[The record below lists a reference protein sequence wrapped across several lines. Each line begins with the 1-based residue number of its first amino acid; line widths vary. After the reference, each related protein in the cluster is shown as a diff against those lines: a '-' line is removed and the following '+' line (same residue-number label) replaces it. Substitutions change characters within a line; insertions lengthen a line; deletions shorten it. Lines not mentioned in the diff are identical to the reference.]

1 MPAAI
6 ASTDTDLLD
15 VVDNFQQQPSVNI
28 ERFYYSAL
36 QNSAAGVIIIGCGGE
51 ILHINQQAAE
61 ILRRPQAAVGEP
73 FYSLFVDDKSFDRI
87 VDVVFQGLSGPEG
100 THTGEVTF
108 QNGHDFVH
116 LDVKVS
122 KFRDEAGA
130 LLGVVVV
137 INDITHQHMRSASAS
152 IFASGV
158 AVAFVYV
165 SLMGLFSDLAQIPG
179 ARTLMN
185 SLFMLLPAAGSIYV
199 ATQSAL
205 PIELLGLSWRNWKN
219 NAREAVV
226 LSLAFCAVLTL
237 ILFVLR
243 ILVPSL
249 AHMPV
254 VILSADTL
262 AWPILPSM
270 ILYVLLT
277 PLQEFLARGAL
288 QGPLEQVF
296 TGRYR
301 HLAANIMANLMF
313 SVFHQHLGLSFAI
326 MVLVPGFFWGWL
338 FSRQKTL
345 VGVSISHAII
355 GVYALSFINMKAF
368 LDVLLAHH

>member
-1 MPAAI
+1 MSVALV
-6 ASTDTDLLD
+6 STDAARPDAIG
-15 VVDNFQQQPSVNI
+15 SVAQHSTGHI

-36 QNSAAGVIIIGCGGE
+36 QHSAAGVIIIGCSGE
-51 ILHINQQAAE
+51 ILHINPQANE
-61 ILRRPQAAVGEP
+61 LLRRPQAVTGEP
-73 FYSLFVDDKSFDRI
+73 FYSLFVDDKSFDGI
-87 VDVVFQGLSGPEG
+87 VDVVFQGLSGASP

-108 QNGHDFVH
+108 QHGHDFVH

-137 INDITHQHMRSASAS
+137 INDITHQHMRSAFAS

-158 AVAFVYV
+158 AVVFLYV
-165 SLMGLFSDLAQIPG
+165 SLLGLFSELMRTTEL
-179 ARTLMN
+179 RTLMN
-185 SLFMLLPAAGSIYV
+185 SLFMLLPAAGSLYV

-205 PIELLGLSWRNWKN
+205 PIELLGLSWRNWKQ
-219 NAREAVV
+219 NAQEAVM
-226 LSLAFCAVLTL
+226 LSVAFCAVLTL
-237 ILFVLR
+237 VLIILRV
-243 ILVPSL
+243 LVPSL

-254 VILSADTL
+254 VILSLDDFSSL
-262 AWPILPSM
+262 PFILGVV
-270 ILYVLLT
+270 LYVALT

-288 QGPLEQVF
+288 QAPLEQVF

-301 HLAANIMANLMF
+301 HIQANIMANLMF
-313 SVFHQHLGLSFAI
+313 SVFHQHLGITFAV
-326 MVLVPGFFWGWL
+326 MVLLPGFFWGWL

-355 GVYALSFINMKAF
+355 GIYALNVINMKAF
-368 LDVLLAHH
+368 LDTLLH